1 MLRSLFPTQI
11 WHSKLGNTELCDALA
26 ATCWVL
32 SDEDEAG
39 NQWCDSEG
47 YDGYTSYAS
56 LNDLPERFPD
66 FAALKQLLDAEAAK
80 FADALEWDLSERALK
95 LDALWVNILG
105 EGGSHSGH
113 IHPGSVIS
121 GTFYVA
127 VPEGAG
133 LLKLEDPRLGLMMA
147 APAPVDQASDDAR
160 RFIYHTPETGH
171 VLLWESWL
179 RHEVMP
185 NNSEDA
191 RISISFNYAL
201 TDISDS

>member
-11 WHSKLGNTELCDALA
+11 WHSKLADTDLRDTLE

-32 SDEDEAG
+32 SDDDAAG
-39 NQWCDSEG
+39 NEWCDREG

-66 FAALKQLLDAEAAK
+66 FASLKSLLDAEAAK
-80 FADALEWDLSERALK
+80 FAAALEWDLSERTLK

-121 GTFYVA
+121 GTFYVT

-133 LLKLEDPRLGLMMA
+133 ALKFEDPRLAAMMA
-147 APAPVDQASDDAR
+147 APAPLDDASDAAR
-160 RFIYHTPETGH
+160 RFIYHTPQEGH

-179 RHEVMP
+179 RHEVMS

-201 TDISDS
+201 ADA

>member
-11 WHSKLGNTELCDALA
+11 WHSELGDTALKDTLE

-32 SDEDEAG
+32 SDDDVAG
-39 NQWCDSEG
+39 NEWCDREG

-66 FAALKQLLDAEAAK
+66 FAALKALLDTEVLAFAE
-80 FADALEWDLSERALK
+80 ALEWDLTDRALK

-113 IHPGSVIS
+113 IHPGSAVS
-121 GTFYVA
+121 GTFYVT
-127 VPEGAG
+127 VPEGSG
-133 LLKLEDPRLGLMMA
+133 ELKFEDPRLAAMMA
-147 APAPVDQASDDAR
+147 APAPRDDASDHAK
-160 RFIYHTPETGH
+160 RFIYHAPQPGH

-179 RHEVMP
+179 RHEVISHR
-185 NNSEDA
+185 SEDA

-201 TDISDS
+201 ADA